1 MSQVQAEGA
10 KLRAYIKIG
19 IVEGQVIIKYLRAI
33 AERMSSDQGN
43 KRDCVGYESLKPL
56 STSDY

>member
-19 IVEGQVIIKYLRAI
+19 IVEGQVIINYLRAI
-33 AERMSSDQGN
+33 AERKSSDQGK
-43 KRDCVGYESLKPL
+43 KRDSVNSW
-56 STSDY
+56 